1 MIKGKNTYAVYI
13 GLCVALLPVLLLRD
27 FTPDNE
33 LRYLSIAD
41 EALRNNTFFTFT
53 NHGVPYADKPPL
65 YLWFVML
72 GKWLFGS
79 HQMWF
84 LSLFSLVP
92 ALVTVHVMDRW
103 TGRSLNSEGHAT
115 ARLMLLT
122 CALFVGMAVT
132 LRMDML
138 MCMFIVLALR
148 SFFRLYSAQPEN
160 ARTAAAG
167 VAGGMAGAAVSAEAA
182 AREKW
187 LFPIYVFMAVFSKG
201 PIGILVPLLAPTVFL
216 IYKRRLRQF
225 GRYWGW
231 RTWAILIVLCAGW
244 FGVVYA
250 EGGNEYLDNLLFHQ
264 TLDRAVNAFH
274 HERPFYFY
282 AISVWYSIAPWSLAV
297 IGLIVAAA
305 CKKLI
310 TTDLQQ
316 FFVTIMLTTFVMLSC
331 ISSKVHI
338 YLLPAFPF
346 MVYTG
351 MMFMPAFSRTKWLK
365 LTIAIPSA
373 AIAAS
378 LPALAVIANGKDT
391 SWLGLPAFYAAA
403 AILSASGIYAIIS
416 LYGKRGGADKA
427 VRTIAVGM
435 LAAVF
440 AGGWALPQVKEQ
452 IGYGALCEKALE
464 VSQATGT
471 TDFCTWNIKRS
482 ENMDVYLHRDVEIIP
497 KEETPK
503 AEAGRTKVL
512 MTRTRDAST
521 FKGCKTYTVGK
532 YAVIVLK

>member
-92 ALVTVHVMDRW
+92 ALVTMHVMDRW

-160 ARTAAAG
+160 ARTAACG

-244 FGVVYA
+244 FGAVYA

>member
-160 ARTAAAG
+160 ARTAAFG
-167 VAGGMAGAAVSAEAA
+167 VASGMAGTAVSAEAA

-187 LFPIYVFMAVFSKG
+187 LFPVYVFMAVFSKG

-231 RTWAILIVLCAGW
+231 RTWVILIVLCAGW
-244 FGVVYA
+244 FGAVYA

-316 FFVTIMLTTFVMLSC
+316 LFVTIMLTTFVMLSC

-391 SWLGLPAFYAAA
+391 SWLGLPAFYVAA

-452 IGYGALCEKALE
+452 IGYGALCDKALE

>member
-160 ARTAAAG
+160 ARTAAFG
-167 VAGGMAGAAVSAEAA
+167 VAGGMAGTAVSAEEA

-187 LFPIYVFMAVFSKG
+187 LFPVYVFMAVFSKG

-244 FGVVYA
+244 FGAVYA

-297 IGLIVAAA
+297 IVLIVAAA

-512 MTRTRDAST
+512 MTRTRYAST

>member
-160 ARTAAAG
+160 ARTAACG
-167 VAGGMAGAAVSAEAA
+167 VASGMAGAAVSAEAA

-244 FGVVYA
+244 FGAVYA

>member
-160 ARTAAAG
+160 ARTAACG

-225 GRYWGW
+225 FFQYFAHQSTRF
-231 RTWAILIVLCAGW
+231 LLDP
-244 FGVVYA
+244 FGA
-250 EGGNEYLDNLLFHQ
+250 DDGGQ
-264 TLDRAVNAFH
+264 T
-274 HERPFYFY
+274 
-282 AISVWYSIAPWSLAV
+282 
-297 IGLIVAAA
+297 
-305 CKKLI
+305 
-310 TTDLQQ
+310 
-316 FFVTIMLTTFVMLSC
+316 
-331 ISSKVHI
+331 
-338 YLLPAFPF
+338 AFP
-346 MVYTG
+346 
-351 MMFMPAFSRTKWLK
+351 
-365 LTIAIPSA
+365 
-373 AIAAS
+373 
-378 LPALAVIANGKDT
+378 
-391 SWLGLPAFYAAA
+391 
-403 AILSASGIYAIIS
+403 
-416 LYGKRGGADKA
+416 
-427 VRTIAVGM
+427 
-435 LAAVF
+435 
-440 AGGWALPQVKEQ
+440 
-452 IGYGALCEKALE
+452 
-464 VSQATGT
+464 
-471 TDFCTWNIKRS
+471 
-482 ENMDVYLHRDVEIIP
+482 
-497 KEETPK
+497 
-503 AEAGRTKVL
+503 
-512 MTRTRDAST
+512 
-521 FKGCKTYTVGK
+521 
-532 YAVIVLK
+532 

>member
-160 ARTAAAG
+160 ARTATYG
-167 VAGGMAGAAVSAEAA
+167 VASGMTGTAVSAEAA

-231 RTWAILIVLCAGW
+231 RTWVILIVLCAGW
-244 FGVVYA
+244 FGAVYA

-305 CKKLI
+305 CSIQLPCNCCRFFTPIRIRCI
-310 TTDLQQ
+310 TYVDAFALVSQKFTVISP
-316 FFVTIMLTTFVMLSC
+316 VTRTQVTVCHPLRHEFTYTILDACKIICTLS
-331 ISSKVHI
+331 
-338 YLLPAFPF
+338 
-346 MVYTG
+346 
-351 MMFMPAFSRTKWLK
+351 RR
-365 LTIAIPSA
+365 
-373 AIAAS
+373 
-378 LPALAVIANGKDT
+378 
-391 SWLGLPAFYAAA
+391 
-403 AILSASGIYAIIS
+403 GIYRIQ
-416 LYGKRGGADKA
+416 
-427 VRTIAVGM
+427 
-435 LAAVF
+435 
-440 AGGWALPQVKEQ
+440 PEQ
-452 IGYGALCEKALE
+452 IIFVHTDRACPPGAFVYCNPQREK
-464 VSQATGT
+464 SI
-471 TDFCTWNIKRS
+471 N
-482 ENMDVYLHRDVEIIP
+482 P
-497 KEETPK
+497 
-503 AEAGRTKVL
+503 VL
-512 MTRTRDAST
+512 ILILD
-521 FKGCKTYTVGK
+521 K
-532 YAVIVLK
+532 

>member
-148 SFFRLYSAQPEN
+148 SFFRMYSAQPEN
-160 ARTAAAG
+160 ARTAAFG
-167 VAGGMAGAAVSAEAA
+167 VASGMAGAAVSAEAA

-244 FGVVYA
+244 FGAVYA

>member
-92 ALVTVHVMDRW
+92 ALVTVHVMDSW

-244 FGVVYA
+244 FGAVYA

-305 CKKLI
+305 CKKPVLRNNHA
-310 TTDLQQ
+310 DDVRHAVMHQ
-316 FFVTIMLTTFVMLSC
+316 F
-331 ISSKVHI
+331 KGAH
-338 YLLPAFPF
+338 LPTA
-346 MVYTG
+346 
-351 MMFMPAFSRTKWLK
+351 
-365 LTIAIPSA
+365 
-373 AIAAS
+373 
-378 LPALAVIANGKDT
+378 
-391 SWLGLPAFYAAA
+391 GLPVHGLHGHDVHA
-403 AILSASGIYAIIS
+403 
-416 LYGKRGGADKA
+416 R
-427 VRTIAVGM
+427 VR
-435 LAAVF
+435 
-440 AGGWALPQVKEQ
+440 P
-452 IGYGALCEKALE
+452 
-464 VSQATGT
+464 
-471 TDFCTWNIKRS
+471 
-482 ENMDVYLHRDVEIIP
+482 H
-497 KEETPK
+497 
-503 AEAGRTKVL
+503 
-512 MTRTRDAST
+512 
-521 FKGCKTYTVGK
+521 
-532 YAVIVLK
+532 

>member
-1 MIKGKNTYAVYI
+1 M
-13 GLCVALLPVLLLRD
+13 CVALLPVLLLRD

-160 ARTAAAG
+160 ARTAAFG
-167 VAGGMAGAAVSAEAA
+167 VASGMAGTAVSAEAA

-187 LFPIYVFMAVFSKG
+187 LFPVYVFMAVFSKG

-244 FGVVYA
+244 FGAVYA

-482 ENMDVYLHRDVEIIP
+482 ENMDVYLHRDVEIIS

>member
-160 ARTAAAG
+160 ARTAAFG
-167 VAGGMAGAAVSAEAA
+167 VASGMAGTAVSAEAA

-187 LFPIYVFMAVFSKG
+187 LFPVYVFMAVFSKG

-244 FGVVYA
+244 FGAVYA

-482 ENMDVYLHRDVEIIP
+482 ENMDVYLHRDVEIIS

>member
-1 MIKGKNTYAVYI
+1 MCCQTGNTAVVAQAVRAAVKSHERIKAFDFFIKCGNFPTGNI
-13 GLCVALLPVLLLRD
+13 GRITDNNVKTAAD
-27 FTPDNE
+27 FIDNIFRKPTC
-33 LRYLSIAD
+33 LYKAD
-41 EALRNNTFFTFT
+41 
-53 NHGVPYADKPPL
+53 
-65 YLWFVML
+65 
-72 GKWLFGS
+72 
-79 HQMWF
+79 
-84 LSLFSLVP
+84 SLVDTDIP
-92 ALVTVHVMDRW
+92 SILP
-103 TGRSLNSEGHAT
+103 GNFQ
-115 ARLMLLT
+115 
-122 CALFVGMAVT
+122 CAFGYVNT
-132 LRMDML
+132 
-138 MCMFIVLALR
+138 
-148 SFFRLYSAQPEN
+148 N
-160 ARTAAAG
+160 A
-167 VAGGMAGAAVSAEAA
+167 
-182 AREKW
+182 
-187 LFPIYVFMAVFSKG
+187 F
-201 PIGILVPLLAPTVFL
+201 
-216 IYKRRLRQF
+216 RLRQF

-244 FGVVYA
+244 FGAVYA

-532 YAVIVLK
+532 YAVILLE

>member
-167 VAGGMAGAAVSAEAA
+167 VAGGMAGTAVSAEAA

-231 RTWAILIVLCAGW
+231 RTWVILIVLCAGW
-244 FGVVYA
+244 FGAVYA

-391 SWLGLPAFYAAA
+391 SWLGLPAFYVAA

-452 IGYGALCEKALE
+452 IGYGALCDKALE

>member
-1 MIKGKNTYAVYI
+1 MKGKNTYAIYI

-160 ARTAAAG
+160 ARTAAFG
-167 VAGGMAGAAVSAEAA
+167 VASGMAGTAVSAEAA

-187 LFPIYVFMAVFSKG
+187 LFPVYVFMAVFSKG

-231 RTWAILIVLCAGW
+231 RTWVILIVLCAGW
-244 FGVVYA
+244 FGAVYA

-391 SWLGLPAFYAAA
+391 SWLGLPAFYVAA

-452 IGYGALCEKALE
+452 IGYGALCDKALE

>member
-160 ARTAAAG
+160 ARTATYG
-167 VAGGMAGAAVSAEAA
+167 VASGMTGTAVSAEAA

-231 RTWAILIVLCAGW
+231 RTWVILIVLCAGW
-244 FGVVYA
+244 FGAVYA

-482 ENMDVYLHRDVEIIP
+482 ENMDVYLHRDVEIIS

>member
-160 ARTAAAG
+160 ARTAAFG

-244 FGVVYA
+244 FGAVYA

-378 LPALAVIANGKDT
+378 LPALAVITNGKDT

>member
-160 ARTAAAG
+160 ARMAAYG
-167 VAGGMAGAAVSAEAA
+167 VASGMAGTAVSAEAA

-231 RTWAILIVLCAGW
+231 RTWVILIVLCAGW
-244 FGVVYA
+244 FGAVYA

-365 LTIAIPSA
+365 LTIAVPSA

-391 SWLGLPAFYAAA
+391 SWLGLPAFYVAA

-452 IGYGALCEKALE
+452 IGYGALCDKALE

-532 YAVIVLK
+532 FAVIVLK

>member
-231 RTWAILIVLCAGW
+231 RTWVILIVLCAGW
-244 FGVVYA
+244 FGAVYA

-316 FFVTIMLTTFVMLSC
+316 LFVTIMLTTFVMLSC

-391 SWLGLPAFYAAA
+391 SWLGLPAFYVAA

-452 IGYGALCEKALE
+452 IGYGALCDKALE